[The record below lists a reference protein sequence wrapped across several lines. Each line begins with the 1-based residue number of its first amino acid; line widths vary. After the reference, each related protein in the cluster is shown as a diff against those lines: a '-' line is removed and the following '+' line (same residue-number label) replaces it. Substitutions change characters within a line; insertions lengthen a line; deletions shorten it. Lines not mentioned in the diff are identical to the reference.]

1 MSYEL
6 TNAEK
11 IEILTNH
18 VRNFEFAKYNLQ
30 VDILAEQAVD
40 NPDPIRIADMQ
51 SQVAD
56 MDDKVQALE
65 NEITRISAL

>member
-1 MSYEL
+1 MPYEL

-11 IEILTNH
+11 IEIITNH
-18 VRNFEFAKYNLQ
+18 VRNFQYAKYNIE

-51 SQVAD
+51 SQIAD
-56 MDDKVQALE
+56 MVDKIQALE
-65 NEITRISAL
+65 NEITRINSL